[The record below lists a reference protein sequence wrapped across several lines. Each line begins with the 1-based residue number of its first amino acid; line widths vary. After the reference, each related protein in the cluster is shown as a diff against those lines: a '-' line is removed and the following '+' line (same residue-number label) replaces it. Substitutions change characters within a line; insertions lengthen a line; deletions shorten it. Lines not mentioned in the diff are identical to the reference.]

1 MIITIGYWISFG
13 LLLYTTIEPK
23 FNKYRPIAKGVTSLL
38 FVSIYL
44 ILNDHFD
51 LIMLIALL
59 CCLCGDI
66 LLAFKKNG
74 QKRFFV
80 SGMLAFLLA
89 HTFFLMVMTHYA
101 PFTLI
106 DTIMSIIALIILK
119 VITYKLD
126 IHFGYK
132 RYMIWLYAFIVVLMG
147 NKAIDMAIFAPSA
160 YAILLGIGGTLFVIS
175 DIVLLFL
182 YFKYKNNL
190 MLQLTNSC
198 IYYLAQFLLALAFSF
213 YH

>member
-1 MIITIGYWISFG
+1 MIITICYWISFG
-13 LLLYTTIEPK
+13 LLLFTTIKPK
-23 FNKYRPIAKGVTSLL
+23 FNKYRPLAKGITSFL
-38 FVSIYL
+38 FILIYL
-44 ILNDHFD
+44 VLNDHFD
-51 LIMLIALL
+51 LIMLAALL
-59 CCLCGDI
+59 CCFCGDV

-89 HTFFLMVMTHYA
+89 HALFLMVMTYYA
-101 PFTLI
+101 PFTLV
-106 DTIMSIIALIILK
+106 DTIMSIVALIVLK
-119 VITYKLD
+119 IITYKLD

-132 RYMIWLYAFIVVLMG
+132 RYIIWLYTFIVVLMG

-190 MLQLTNSC
+190 LLQLTNSC